1 MSNFAGGSVY
11 SMVQSIASGVLLV
24 TEKSF
29 KRLTVSELQVLALE
43 LDRQIRFTRSDQ
55 PSLDDIP
62 AVQERQRTIQRLTA
76 ALMMLRGHQ
85 QRRK

>member
-1 MSNFAGGSVY
+1 MVHGIAAGVN
-11 SMVQSIASGVLLV
+11 LV
-24 TEKSF
+24 TERTF
-29 KRLTVSELQVLALE
+29 KRLVPSELQLLAQE

-55 PSLDDIP
+55 PSLADIP
-62 AVQERQRTIQRLTA
+62 AVQERQRTLQKLTA